1 LGAGC
6 FIFAFVMQEHDEN
19 ADDISASD
27 RARQR
32 AQKTQKPQGKKKK
45 D

>member
-1 LGAGC
+1 
-6 FIFAFVMQEHDEN
+6 MQDHDEN
-19 ADDISASD
+19 ADDIASSD

-32 AQKTQKPQGKKKK
+32 AQKTQKPHANKKKK